1 VTEGLPLPPPARIAP
16 DTALGRYL
24 ERTRG
29 YGYARFVLEMSGL
42 ALLLRLP
49 AVAVSVRLGIADDA
63 TTALDLLELYSPAAL
78 IALALIGAPIIETV
92 LFQWF
97 PIAVAR
103 RIGASAAVAA
113 LASAVLFALLHFQSG
128 WAAVIVHVPTGL
140 VLAWSYLVWRHR
152 TLGGALLATAAV
164 HFLLN
169 LLGVAAALAS
179 LVDAGAA

>member
-1 VTEGLPLPPPARIAP
+1 MTGGDPHPPPARIAP
-16 DTALGRYL
+16 GTALGRYL

-29 YGYARFVLEMSGL
+29 YGFARFVLEMSAL

-78 IALALIGAPIIETV
+78 IALALIGAPVIETM
-92 LFQWF
+92 LLQWF
-97 PIAVAR
+97 PIAGLR
-103 RIGASAAVAA
+103 RVGASAAVAA
-113 LASAVLFALLHFQSG
+113 LVSATLFALLHFQSG
-128 WAAVIVHVPTGL
+128 WAAVIVHIPTGL
-140 VLAWSYLVWRHR
+140 VLAWSYLAWRHR

-179 LVDAGAA
+179 LMDAGAA